1 MAYVTNIDLAMD
13 ERCLIVKYL
22 TAYATDCG
30 ETLEDARAQAKQE
43 IDRIVNKGDVVS
55 LSRIKARAICSQK
68 GTQKQANQSKIKAGD
83 RSSLLREVHNCQM
96 SESENKRSSCSN
108 TRFANTQPFCDIFL
122 VNKHLQGRAASLVLT
137 SVSHSGRSNDLSPA
151 LSAT

>member
-1 MAYVTNIDLAMD
+1 MADMTKIDLAMD
-13 ERCLIVKYL
+13 ERLMLVKYL

-43 IDRIVNKGDVVS
+43 INRIVNKGDVVS

-68 GTQKQANQSKIKAGD
+68 GTQKQNQVKMNAG
-83 RSSLLREVHNCQM
+83 EVHISQM
-96 SESENKRSSCSN
+96 SESGNKRSSCSN
-108 TRFANTQPFCDIFL
+108 TSYFANTQPSCDIFL
-122 VNKHLQGRAASLVLT
+122 VNKHLKCRAASLVLT
-137 SVSHSGRSNDLSPA
+137 SVSSGRSNDLSLA

>member
-1 MAYVTNIDLAMD
+1 MADISKIDLAMD
-13 ERCLIVKYL
+13 ERLMLVKYL

-55 LSRIKARAICSQK
+55 LSRIKARAICKQT
-68 GTQKQANQSKIKAGD
+68 GIQKQANQVKMNAG
-83 RSSLLREVHNCQM
+83 EVHNPQM
-96 SESENKRSSCSN
+96 SESEYKRSSCCN
-108 TRFANTQPFCDIFL
+108 TRYFANTQPSYDIFL
-122 VNKHLQGRAASLVLT
+122 VLKHLKCRAASLVLT
-137 SVSHSGRSNDLSPA
+137 SVSSGRDLSPA